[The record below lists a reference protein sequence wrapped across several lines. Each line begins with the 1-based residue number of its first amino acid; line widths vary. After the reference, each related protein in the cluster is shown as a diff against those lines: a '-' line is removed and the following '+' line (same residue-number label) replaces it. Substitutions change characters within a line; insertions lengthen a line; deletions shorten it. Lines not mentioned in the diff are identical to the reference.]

1 MLPPTAQDFQK
12 LFLSLLHSPNTLSGS
27 CLHPHS
33 LLYLSTRIFPL
44 SFFSSLYQVLSLSL
58 SLSRFFLSH
67 SLRIFHF
74 PLSVSFTLSHH
85 TYYLSLSLRFF
96 PSFSVSFTL
105 PPSHLFY
112 SPSSLLL
119 SLSLQYHLPVSSLL
133 SYLFT
138 RLLTPSLTPG
148 CFPLSLSFAR
158 LFHSFSISLFPLSLS
173 FLRLFLSPF

>member
-1 MLPPTAQDFQK
+1 MS
-12 LFLSLLHSPNTLSGS
+12 FLSCAPTHCSRLSEALSITSPL
-27 CLHPHS
+27 PQHS
-33 LLYLSTRIFPL
+33 LRILSPPPFSSLSLYQDLSPLFFFISLPGSFPL
-44 SFFSSLYQVLSLSL
+44 SLPFQVLSITLSQDLSLSSLSIFHSFSSHLLSLSL
-58 SLSRFFLSH
+58 SQVLSIFLSLFH
-67 SLRIFHF
+67 S
-74 PLSVSFTLSHH
+74 S
-85 TYYLSLSLRFF
+85 SL
-96 PSFSVSFTL
+96 
-105 PPSHLFY
+105 
-112 SPSSLLL
+112 SSLLL